1 VCSRDAAETPHGAS
15 IKKRAKRALSQRS
28 LKDRKWEKKGS
39 RGRETIIH
47 KVAGVRMK
55 SCPKCKIKG
64 EGGDT
69 SAGEIEITR
78 AMLTAVPPTQSAE
91 QGETEGR
98 ESARARDKRSGKH
111 TIFCL
116 S

>member
-1 VCSRDAAETPHGAS
+1 MRIVAA
-15 IKKRAKRALSQRS
+15 
-28 LKDRKWEKKGS
+28 
-39 RGRETIIH
+39 
-47 KVAGVRMK
+47 VRMK
-55 SCPKCKIKG
+55 SCPRSKIKG

-91 QGETEGR
+91 QGETENR
-98 ESARARDKRSGKH
+98 ESARARDKRIGKH

-116 S
+116 PWTSDGGLNRNLFILSACVGENKDRYE